1 VCIWSKPMPV
11 YLFWGDD
18 EFRLQNAVKGLE
30 DRVLIPA
37 WKSFNY
43 DKVEGAGSVGGEAL
57 IQGLNLAMTV
67 PFGQGDRLVW
77 LVNPPL
83 SGQDSASFLTELER
97 TLPVLPPS
105 SHLLFTYT
113 GKPDGRSKIIKLL
126 QQGVV
131 EEFALAPTWK
141 TDVIQKTVQQ
151 TARQLDLPIT
161 QGAVELLAEA
171 VGNDTRQLFSE
182 LEKLKLYAT
191 QPDGSI
197 QTVDPDMVKALVRN
211 TQQSSLELANVA
223 RQGLA
228 EKALSILDDLL
239 RHNEPPLRIS
249 ATLIRQFRTWL
260 WVKLMQ
266 VAGERDERVIAK
278 AADIANPKRVY
289 FLSQDVR
296 SLSVKQLQET
306 LAILLALETALKQG
320 QDAKGTLQTKVIELC
335 QVCHTSRGERS
346 RVQ

>member
-1 VCIWSKPMPV
+1 MPV

-43 DKVEGAGSVGGEAL
+43 DKVEGVSSPGSEAL
-57 IQGLNLAMTV
+57 IGGLNLAMTV
-67 PFGQGDRLVW
+67 PFGQGDRLIW

-83 SGQDSASFLTELER
+83 SGQDSASFLAELER

-113 GKPDGRSKIIKLL
+113 GKPDGRSKAIKLL
-126 QQGVV
+126 QQQGVV
-131 EEFALAPTWK
+131 EEFTLAPTWK
-141 TDVIQKTVQQ
+141 MDVIQKTVQQ
-151 TARQLDLPIT
+151 TARQLNLPIT

-197 QTVDPDMVKALVRN
+197 QAVDPDMVKALVRN

-228 EKALSILDDLL
+228 EKALSILEDLL
-239 RHNEPPLRIS
+239 RHNEPPLRIC

-266 VAGERDERVIAK
+266 VAGERDERAIAK

-296 SLSVKQLQET
+296 SLSAMQLQQT
-306 LAILLALETALKQG
+306 LEILLALETALKQG

-335 QVCHTSRGERS
+335 QACQKPKSERS
-346 RVQ
+346 QFQ

>member
-1 VCIWSKPMPV
+1 MPV

-18 EFRLQNAVKGLE
+18 EFRLQNAIKTLE
-30 DRVLIPA
+30 DRVLVPT

-43 DKVEGAGSVGGEAL
+43 DKVEVAGSAGVEAL

-67 PFGQGDRLVW
+67 PFGEGDRLVW

-83 SGQDSASFLTELER
+83 TGQDSSNFLAELER
-97 TLPVLPPS
+97 TLPVLPAS
-105 SHLLFTYT
+105 SHLLFTYA
-113 GKPDGRSKIIKLL
+113 GKPDGRSKIAKTLQ

-131 EEFALAPTWK
+131 EEFVLAPTWK
-141 TDVIQKTVQQ
+141 TDVIEKTVQQ
-151 TARQLDLPIT
+151 AARQLNLAMTDA
-161 QGAVELLAEA
+161 AVEILAEA

-182 LEKLKLYAT
+182 LEKLKLYVT
-191 QPDGSI
+191 QPDGSARVI
-197 QTVDPDMVKALVRN
+197 DPATVKALVRN

-223 RQGLA
+223 RQGLVD
-228 EKALSILDDLL
+228 KALSVLDDLL
-239 RHNEPPLRIS
+239 CHNEPPLRIS

-260 WVKLMQ
+260 WVKVMQ

-296 SLSVKQLQET
+296 TLSLQQLQQT
-306 LAILLALETALKQG
+306 LVILLELEVALKQG
-320 QDAKGTLQTKVIELC
+320 QEAKGTLQTKMIALSRAC
-335 QVCHTSRGERS
+335 QSAKLERPH
-346 RVQ
+346 

>member
-1 VCIWSKPMPV
+1 MPV

-18 EFRLQNAVKGLE
+18 EFRLQNAVKALE
-30 DRVLIPA
+30 DRVLIPT

-43 DKVEGAGSVGGEAL
+43 DKVEGSGSAGGESL
-57 IQGLNLAMTV
+57 IQGLNLAMSL
-67 PFGQGDRLVW
+67 PFGQGDRLIW

-83 SGQDSASFLTELER
+83 SGQDSTSFLAELER
-97 TLPVLPPS
+97 TLPALPPS

-113 GKPDGRSKIIKLL
+113 GKPDGRSKITKIL
-126 QQGVV
+126 QQQGIV
-131 EEFALAPTWK
+131 EEFVLAPTWK

-151 TARQLDLPIT
+151 TAQQLKLPIT
-161 QGAVELLAEA
+161 EGAVELLAEA

-191 QPDGSI
+191 QPDGSV
-197 QTVDPDMVKALVRN
+197 QTVDPTMVKALVQN

-223 RQGLA
+223 RQGLP
-228 EKALSILDDLL
+228 EKALGILDDLL

-260 WVKLMQ
+260 WIKLMQ

-278 AADIANPKRVY
+278 AADIANPKRIY

-296 SLSVKQLQET
+296 SVSVTQLQQT
-306 LAILLALETALKQG
+306 LGILLELEAALKQG

-335 QVCHTSRGERS
+335 QVCQKPKSERS
-346 RVQ
+346 QFR